1 MQSKGGRWRGLSC
14 LVKLGDMGRKVWRGV
29 QKRAGQVQLQCLQA
43 ESGLPALLQLL
54 PPDAQLEE
62 KPFCTD
68 TALLCTGV
76 GSPLIFVSVSLFFFP
91 PGANYYLAE
100 MYFLLEKGGLGLFF
114 GVFSVCFF
122 FVCVFL
128 LLLYFFFF
136 QFTQTFLLR
145 TDLDLDFCTLQG
157 FFKTWWRLF
166 LLLYMFSCCPLHNIF
181 SSNLERCK
189 E

>member
-29 QKRAGQVQLQCLQA
+29 QKRAGQVQLQCLQV

-128 LLLYFFFF
+128 LLLYFFFPIHTDISIENRLRSGLLHFAGLF
-136 QFTQTFLLR
+136 QNVVTFVSSALYVFLLSSA
-145 TDLDLDFCTLQG
+145 Q
-157 FFKTWWRLF
+157 
-166 LLLYMFSCCPLHNIF
+166 HIF
-181 SSNLERCK
+181 QQFGEM
-189 E
+189 